1 MEAHSHYSIHGEFSM
16 LMGMGQTV
24 NRTPP
29 DKSDSCFSS
38 ENEIEASLDRKR
50 LVELLSE
57 LGDLLEDYSPSWY
70 TEEQHRK
77 VESALHCGQQH

>member
-1 MEAHSHYSIHGEFSM
+1 M

-24 NRTPP
+24 KRTPP
-29 DKSDSCFSS
+29 DKSDSSFSS
-38 ENEIEASLDRKR
+38 ENENEAWLDRKR

-57 LGDLLEDYSPSWY
+57 LRNLLEDYSPSWY

-77 VESALHCGQQH
+77 VESALHGGKKH

>member
-1 MEAHSHYSIHGEFSM
+1 MLTSMAHTG
-16 LMGMGQTV
+16 
-24 NRTPP
+24 NRTP
-29 DKSDSCFSS
+29 DSKSDSSFSS
-38 ENEIEASLDRKR
+38 GHENETSLDRKR

-77 VESALHCGQQH
+77 VESALHAGKKH

>member
-1 MEAHSHYSIHGEFSM
+1 M
-16 LMGMGQTV
+16 LMGMEQTV

-29 DKSDSCFSS
+29 DKSDSSFSS

-77 VESALHCGQQH
+77 VESALHAGK

>member
-1 MEAHSHYSIHGEFSM
+1 M
-16 LMGMGQTV
+16 LTGMGQTV

-29 DKSDSCFSS
+29 DKSDSSFSS
-38 ENEIEASLDRKR
+38 ESQNETSLDRKR

-57 LGDLLEDYSPSWY
+57 LGHLLEDYSPSWY

-77 VESALHCGQQH
+77 IESALDCGKQH